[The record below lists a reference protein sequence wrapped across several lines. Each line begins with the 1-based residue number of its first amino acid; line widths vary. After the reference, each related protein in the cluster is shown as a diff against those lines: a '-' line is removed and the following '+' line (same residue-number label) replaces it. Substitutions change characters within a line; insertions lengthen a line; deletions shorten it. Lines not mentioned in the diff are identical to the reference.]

1 MCFNVPF
8 GCYNYILCAQV
19 HSWEQVGAS
28 GVALLGSRVH
38 WAVK

>member
-1 MCFNVPF
+1 MCFNVPS
-8 GCYNYILCAQV
+8 GRYKCILCAQV

-28 GVALLGSRVH
+28 GVYVLGSRVY